1 MSEPWER
8 PARRRGPAA
17 HGSPAEPTLD
27 SGMNRAEAYALMLEH
42 TPSESLRRHMLNVEA
57 AMRWHARQWGEDEEL
72 YAVTGLLHDFD
83 YERHPAEHPT
93 WGAQFLREHTDT
105 PPEVLDAILGHA
117 TSTGVPRETRLAKT
131 LFAVDELTGLVQAA
145 ALIRPDRDVRAV
157 EPGSLKKR
165 FRNRAFAAGV
175 SREEVEQGA
184 RELGVDLDT
193 HLANVLRAVQEL
205 GPDARREAPPP
216 TR

>member
-1 MSEPWER
+1 
-8 PARRRGPAA
+8 
-17 HGSPAEPTLD
+17 
-27 SGMNRAEAYALMLEH
+27 MNRAEAYALMLEH

-57 AMRWHARQWGEDEEL
+57 AMRWHALSFGEDEDL

-83 YERHPAEHPT
+83 YELHPAEHPA

-145 ALIRPDRDVRAV
+145 ALIRPDKDVRAV
-157 EPGSLKKR
+157 ELGSLKKR

-175 SREEVEQGA
+175 NREEVEQGA

-205 GPDARREAPPP
+205 GPDVAAAPSPEG
-216 TR
+216 

>member
-1 MSEPWER
+1 
-8 PARRRGPAA
+8 
-17 HGSPAEPTLD
+17 
-27 SGMNRAEAYALMLEH
+27 MNRAQAHALMTQH

-57 AMRWHARQWGEDEEL
+57 AMRWYARCFGEDEEL

-83 YERHPAEHPT
+83 YELHPGEHPT
-93 WGAQFLREHTDT
+93 WGVQYLREHTDT

-117 TSTGVPRETRLAKT
+117 TYTGVPRGTRLART

-145 ALIRPDRDVRAV
+145 ALIRPDRDVRQL

-165 FRNRAFAAGV
+165 FKTRSFAAGV
-175 SREEVEQGA
+175 NREEVEQGA
-184 RELGVDLDT
+184 RELGEDLDT
-193 HLANVLRAVQEL
+193 HLANVLRAMQEL
-205 GPDARREAPPP
+205 GPDVTASAPPA